1 MGKRQRIVL
10 DRRAFLQFSGAS
22 LAACGATFALSWPA
36 YAEIADPESEGRDA
50 ISLEDLLQ
58 YARTGAIPFWVASE
72 FVGTWLNNL
81 RFNAL
86 PSDLNRYYR
95 NAGSTYRS
103 LVGAES
109 IWETIPRSVRVG
121 GPDALREFHASRDWS
136 HFVPRSLGGSDSANA
151 GIFEKK
157 LLNQVRGA
165 APMTAAEI
173 AQARYA
179 LNATAVR
186 NAVTLAAKATVT
198 GALVAVAI
206 EGTFAVMEYGLLYQE
221 GKISQPEFLL
231 QVGQHLIQSG
241 GVSVAIAGLV
251 VGLTLVFP
259 PLLLILSSMTLP
271 LAFVVF
277 ALVGHR
283 FYELSAEWMQSVGL
297 APLQAAWD
305 KAKAVPLQVWA
316 EASHTLAGFRQQ
328 LGDISTWALREAKDV
343 AEGAW
348 QGTGD
353 VSGVLWQGAGNL
365 SMRTWQQVEGLPDG
379 TLVGIG
385 EFSAGAWQGA
395 GSASQRAVQVTSETS
410 MGAWE
415 WVSVTSDGIAVDV
428 TGVPE
433 QILDWIRDAA
443 LPWLRDR
450 ASPAVFWK

>member
-1 MGKRQRIVL
+1 MPESSRTEL
-10 DRRAFLQFSGAS
+10 SRRSLLQLSCAS
-22 LAACGATFALSWPA
+22 LTACGISLSLSRPA
-36 YAEIADPESEGRDA
+36 HAEIADPESESKDA

-72 FVGTWLNNL
+72 FAGTWLNYL
-81 RFNAL
+81 KFNTL
-86 PSDLNRYYR
+86 PPDLNRYYR

-221 GKISQPEFLL
+221 GKIGQPEFLL
-231 QVGQHLIQSG
+231 QVGQHLLQSG

-259 PLLLILSSMTLP
+259 PLLPILSSMTLP

-283 FYELSAEWMQSVGL
+283 FYELSAKWMQSVGL
-297 APLQAAWD
+297 AQLQAAWN
-305 KAKAVPLQVWA
+305 KSKAVPEQVWA
-316 EASHTLAGFRQQ
+316 EAWHILAGFRQQ
-328 LGDISTWALREAKDV
+328 LGDASTWALSEAKDV

-348 QGTGD
+348 QGTED
-353 VSGVLWQGAGNL
+353 VSGMVWQGAGNL

-379 TLVGIG
+379 TLEGIG
-385 EFSAGAWQGA
+385 DFSAGAWQGA
-395 GSASQRAVQVTSETS
+395 GSASQKAVQVTTETTKA
-410 MGAWE
+410 AWE
-415 WVSVTSDGIAVDV
+415 WVTVSGDSIAVDV

-433 QILDWIRDAA
+433 QVLDWFRDAA